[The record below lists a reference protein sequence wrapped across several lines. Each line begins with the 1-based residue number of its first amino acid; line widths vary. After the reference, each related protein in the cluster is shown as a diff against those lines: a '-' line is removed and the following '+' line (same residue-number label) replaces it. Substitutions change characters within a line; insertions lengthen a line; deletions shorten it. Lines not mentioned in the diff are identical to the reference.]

1 MLRGGDMGSII
12 AIANQ
17 KGGVGK
23 TTSTVNLG
31 FALAAKNTSVLLVDA
46 DPQASLTLYLGYNPL
61 ELEAAGRTL
70 YRAVFDQVSVS
81 ETVLTGD
88 KVALIGASLQLAN
101 AEPELLGSLFASPQL
116 AIRKT
121 LAKLRNRFDVVLIDC
136 PPSLGLLA
144 INALTAADAV
154 LIPCETE
161 LLSAQGVSFVLGTID
176 RIQAGL
182 NPALRILGVLPTKY
196 SRRLNHDNDILV
208 GLRKAMIERGIRVF
222 TPIPRSTLY
231 NQSSVRGVA
240 LLAEKLDP
248 ILAQGYLEIADALSP
263 QSGRPGSD

>member
-12 AIANQ
+12 AVANQ

-31 FALAAKNTSVLLVDA
+31 FALAAKNASVLLVDA

-70 YRAVFDQVSVS
+70 YHAVFDQVSVS

-116 AIRKT
+116 ALRKT
-121 LAKLRNRFDVVLIDC
+121 LAELRSRFDVVLIDC

-161 LLSAQGVSFVLGTID
+161 LLSAQGVSLVLGTID

-182 NPALRILGVLPTKY
+182 NSALRILGVLPTKY
-196 SRRLNHDNDILV
+196 SRRLNHDNDILD

-240 LLAEKLDP
+240 LLAEKPDP